1 MKYDY
6 PNRDTLNRFQNIH
19 SSTKQFHLRNA
30 KFDEVMQDEFPLE
43 KLVMFKSQATN
54 DSNHKVINLKFRGGE
69 VEAINSGGF

>member
-1 MKYDY
+1 
-6 PNRDTLNRFQNIH
+6 
-19 SSTKQFHLRNA
+19 
-30 KFDEVMQDEFPLE
+30 MQDEFPLE